1 MCVCVLDT
9 VRERVRGLVREEVL
23 VAGTESKRV
32 KERYVVIVSERES
45 IRGSDRMKEREG
57 VDRER

>member
-45 IRGSDRMKEREG
+45 IRGSDRMKE
-57 VDRER
+57 